1 MKKMSDYTYH
11 IGLKMRI
18 YPSNQQRKII
28 KMNGGASRY
37 IYNKLVAGH
46 NEMWL
51 LRKTAHLSPVDRERL
66 EFLESVFSSKANLV
80 AMIPFLTMDEI
91 DSDMICHTIQNY
103 QTAWKQFKKVKG
115 TSVPTFHKKDYTY
128 SYCTSNHYAK
138 DSEDGLRDGSIYFID
153 NNHIRLPK
161 IGKIR
166 CKGSKKLIN
175 LILNSD
181 AEIRIGSVS
190 IEMDNTN
197 YCYVSFFLA
206 SDKSFHKSYDKTKSI
221 VGIDLNLSNFLADSN
236 DNEIDS
242 PRFLKQSE
250 AKLKKV
256 QRKLSRKYESAKKD
270 GRKYYE
276 TKNYNEQRL
285 KVAKLHKH
293 VANQRSDFLF
303 NLANDIVKNHDYIF
317 AEDLKVKNLLKNHNL
332 AKAISDSGWR
342 SFLTKLEWSATK
354 HNKVFMLIEPKDTTQ
369 TCSCCGKKSPKKIEL
384 GVKEWDCPFCGAH
397 LKRDPNAAKN
407 IKQRGI
413 ALLNL

>member
-1 MKKMSDYTYH
+1 MSEYIYH

-18 YPSNQQRKII
+18 YPSNQQREII
-28 KMNGGASRY
+28 KINGGASRY

-46 NEMWL
+46 NEMWSL
-51 LRKTAHLSPVDRERL
+51 KKTAHLSPTDRERL
-66 EFLESVFSSKANLV
+66 DFLESVFSSKPNLV
-80 AMIPFLTMDEI
+80 AMIPFLTMSEI
-91 DSDMICHTIQNY
+91 DSDMICHAIQNY

-128 SYCTSNHYAK
+128 SYVTSNHYGK
-138 DSEDGLRDGSIYFID
+138 DCENGLRDGSIYFID

-175 LILNSD
+175 SILNSN

-197 YCYVSFFLA
+197 YCYVSLSLA
-206 SDKSFHKSYDKTKSI
+206 SDEPFHETYAKTKSV
-221 VGIDLNLSNFLADSN
+221 VGIDLNLSNFLADSD

-250 AKLKKV
+250 AKLKKA

-276 TKNYNEQRL
+276 TKNYNDQRL

-293 VANQRSDFLF
+293 VANQRSDFHF
-303 NLANDIVKNHDYIF
+303 NLANNLVKNHDYIF
-317 AEDLKVKNLLKNHNL
+317 AENLKVKNLLKNHNL

-342 SFLTKLEWSATK
+342 SFLTKLEWSANK
-354 HNKVFMLIEPKDTTQ
+354 RGKVFILVNPKNTTQ

-384 GVKEWDCPFCGAH
+384 GVEEWDCPFCRTH

-407 IKQRGI
+407 IKRRGM